1 MKKKLLIFMLLIV
14 SVISFSACGKNQ
26 LNLKD
31 YLIEERNNLF
41 TASDELYSISISS
54 GLRETDYCLDGIV
67 GEKVDFGVVTFAR
80 NDGKPMANDTYTFLI
95 KINDKEHAG
104 FLEKSPVDNT
114 YSADLGVQVANED
127 VVSAQISFTGYTFNK
142 ELTNTSNAFGVDK
155 NSVLEIA
162 NNELGERVQE
172 ITSDA
177 NVKIEVVMKIM
188 KDFSSADVKNYY
200 WYVGVISTNGD
211 TLGILIDANTGEIIA
226 KKV

>member
-14 SVISFSACGKNQ
+14 SIISFSACGKGQ
-26 LNLKD
+26 LNLAD

-41 TASDELYSISISS
+41 SACDELYTITLSS
-54 GLRETDYCLDGIV
+54 GLRENDYNLDGKI
-67 GEKVDFGVVTFAR
+67 GEKVDFGVVTFLR
-80 NDGKPMANDTYTFLI
+80 NDGEPMANDTYTYLI
-95 KINDKEHAG
+95 KINDQEFTG

-114 YSADLGVQVANED
+114 YCADLGAQASNDAVIT
-127 VVSAQISFTGYTFNK
+127 AQISFTGYTFNQ

-155 NSVLEIA
+155 TKVLDIA
-162 NNELGERVQE
+162 NKELGDAVKE

-188 KDFSSADVKNYY
+188 KDFSTADVKNYY

-211 TLGILIDANTGEIIA
+211 TLGILIDANSGDIIA